1 LLERPNR
8 ALSRE
13 RIGRSPSDATT
24 KVPAR
29 RVVLALVGIAIAWVI
44 ARRPEGVARSG
55 FVSNV
60 TRQELCIEQLGEGH
74 EDVVCYGVDEES
86 DVPSGVRIG
95 DLVTV
100 HSVEGGEDRPVPLDV
115 VSYVEVHPPPGE

>member
-1 LLERPNR
+1 MRQRRFLLV
-8 ALSRE
+8 
-13 RIGRSPSDATT
+13 G
-24 KVPAR
+24 
-29 RVVLALVGIAIAWVI
+29 VVLALVGIAIAWLI
-44 ARRPEGVARSG
+44 ARGPEGVARSG
-55 FVSNV
+55 FVSNL
-60 TRQELCIEQLGEGH
+60 TRQELCIEQPGEGH

-100 HSVEGGEDRPVPLDV
+100 HSFEGGEERPAPLDV